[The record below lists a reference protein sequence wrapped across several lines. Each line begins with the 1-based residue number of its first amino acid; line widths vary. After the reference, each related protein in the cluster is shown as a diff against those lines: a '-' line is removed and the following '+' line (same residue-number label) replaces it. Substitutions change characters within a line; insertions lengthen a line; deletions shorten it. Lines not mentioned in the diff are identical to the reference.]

1 MGSLQIDMLGTSF
14 SIKANEDDEYLK
26 KLLKYYT
33 QIIDQITKNG
43 KLTQQQVSIM
53 AGIMLCDELYKEKS
67 KRAIE
72 KNIEEQETQKR
83 KKAEEERLAEE
94 AAIESKIEERMKIMI
109 ERLDTALLHHSKSL

>member
-14 SIKANEDDEYLK
+14 SIKSSEDDEYLK

-33 QIIDQITKNG
+33 QIISQINKNG
-43 KLTQQQVSIM
+43 RLTPHQVSIL

-72 KNIEEQETQKR
+72 KSVEEQENQKR
-83 KKAEEERLAEE
+83 KVAEDEKKAAD
-94 AAIESKIEERMKIMI
+94 AAFESKIEKMIQRMV
-109 ERLDTALLHHSKSL
+109 ERLDSAMTK

>member
-14 SIKANEDDEYLK
+14 SIKASEDDEYLK

-33 QIIDQITKNG
+33 QIIDQINKNG
-43 KLTQQQVSIM
+43 RLTPQQVSIL

-72 KNIEEQETQKR
+72 KNVEEQENLKR
-83 KKAEEERLAEE
+83 KQAEEEKKAEE
-94 AAIESKIEERMKIMI
+94 AALESKIEKMI
-109 ERLDTALLHHSKSL
+109 EKMVGQLDLAITKQ